1 MAITMANYLE
11 RLNLKVND
19 LIPGLAESDIVAE
32 VIDNHGRIVVGRET
46 GNIHAWW
53 GRWINDPTDPEG
65 KRKKKVL
72 TRHGGKFGWNDIQ
85 NTIDQH
91 NRVLEQYLGYEVK
104 VDEVRAEVPIKPRSL
119 NEIAVAIR
127 IQPDMVE
134 IQGRQAWAG
143 EAVFQIGR
151 ATRKIAYPIF
161 NATEANSRNTPLL
174 ELQSRLERSTNP
186 NLQSGG
192 RNLAQAFNEEGEMS
206 MRALLR
212 ASDDLLS
219 HLVEINDIVIGTFDR
234 LASLERKRWAD
245 EDVVMDADK
254 TMAAARTD
262 WDSSVDDSMRST
274 VISRVNGQL
283 FGGTYHLATL
293 KMQPFKREVEE
304 LFRLSGVD
312 HLNDKWIS
320 GDYGTISASLRKAS
334 DMLHS
339 WGLSIKTRRQPARQP
354 SLI

>member
-1 MAITMANYLE
+1 MANYLE

-19 LIPGLAESDIVAE
+19 PIPGLIEPDTVVE

-53 GRWINDPTDPEG
+53 GRWINDPTDPER

-72 TRHGGKFGWNDIQ
+72 THHGGKFGWNDIQ
-85 NTIDQH
+85 KPIDQH
-91 NRVLEQYLGYEVK
+91 NRVLEQYLGYEIK

-119 NEIAVAIR
+119 SEIAVAIR
-127 IQPDMVE
+127 TQPDIVE
-134 IQGRQAWAG
+134 IQGRQAWSG
-143 EAVFQIGR
+143 EAVHQIGR
-151 ATRKIAYPIF
+151 ATRRLVAYPIV
-161 NATEANSRNTPLL
+161 NATEANFRNAPLL
-174 ELQSRLERSTNP
+174 ELQSRLESSNNP
-186 NLQSGG
+186 ILQSGG

-206 MRALLR
+206 MRALVR

-219 HLVEINDIVIGTFDR
+219 YLVEINDIVIGTFGR
-234 LASLERKRWAD
+234 LASLERKRWVD
-245 EDVVMDADK
+245 EDAVMDADK
-254 TMAAARTD
+254 TIAAARTD

-320 GDYGTISASLRKAS
+320 GDYGTISTSLRKAG
-334 DMLHS
+334 DRLHS
-339 WGLSIKTRRQPARQP
+339 WGLRIKTRRQPAKQP
-354 SLI
+354 SLV